1 MILEGHRIN
10 YVCVSERV
18 WVPIHAYSRKVPT
31 YFCVCVCVPSRLICH
46 KTSVARLFFVSARGG
61 IQLDKASA
69 VVCVMVA
76 YKRRDHPDQ
85 RTYFPPSLRV
95 LVGERKR
102 R

>member
-10 YVCVSERV
+10 YVCVSERL
-18 WVPIHAYSRKVPT
+18 WVPIHTYSRKVIT

-46 KTSVARLFFVSARGG
+46 KTSVARLFFRLRARRDPTR
-61 IQLDKASA
+61 DKASA

-85 RTYFPPSLRV
+85 RTYFPPPYACL
-95 LVGERKR
+95 
-102 R
+102 